1 MGASGNSPQEDEDIA
16 LAGAALTP
24 GSRTRRREIEDPG
37 PAWFPEYDLRARTA
51 GGGVQ
56 TIQPRT
62 GDASQTTA
70 NQSAAAPARITWIG
84 LFGALFGLVVIR
96 DIVRLI
102 APDPSTLVVAV
113 REAMILASA
122 AGLLLV
128 VRRLE
133 GLPFTS
139 IGLGTSRWWKSV
151 LWGLLTSI
159 LCGGVAVA
167 LAKATGYGQGPASA
181 AFRSSPLVADQCYR
195 LSGGN
200 RGGTFLPGLCHRAH
214 ASAGYAPLLRR
225 SGLLGGVLART
236 LRGRPGKYPDRAGAR
251 RHSDCVLPLAARPG
265 GEHSGPHP
273 GGLRGKCL
281 AQAYSQLGD
290 PQPGGKPWTT
300 LTRFDWQRLN
310 YETLMTKGT

>member
-1 MGASGNSPQEDEDIA
+1 VSRFRFFWERVGTIIVEGKVVGAMGASGNSPQEDEDIA
-16 LAGAALTP
+16 LAGAVLTP
-24 GSRTRRREIEDPG
+24 AAIQEEGKWKIRG

-181 AFRSSPLVADQCYR
+181 AFDRLPSWLISVIVFRAGIVEELFYRGYAIERMQALGMRRSFAAVVSWVVFSLGHYAGGPANILIALVLGGILTAFYLWRRDLVANI
-195 LSGGN
+195 L
-200 RGGTFLPGLCHRAH
+200 AH
-214 ASAGYAPLLRR
+214 
-225 SGLLGGVLART
+225 T
-236 LRGRPGKYPDRAGAR
+236 LVDFVAN
-251 RHSDCVLPLAARPG
+251 VLP
-265 GEHSGPHP
+265 
-273 GGLRGKCL
+273 
-281 AQAYSQLGD
+281 
-290 PQPGGKPWTT
+290 
-300 LTRFDWQRLN
+300 RLIPS
-310 YETLMTKGT
+310 